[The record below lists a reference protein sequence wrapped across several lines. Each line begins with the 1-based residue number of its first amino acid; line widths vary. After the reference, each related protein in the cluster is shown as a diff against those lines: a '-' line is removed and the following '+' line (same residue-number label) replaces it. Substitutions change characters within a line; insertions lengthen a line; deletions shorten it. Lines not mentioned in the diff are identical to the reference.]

1 MNLNQVVAILRR
13 IETALGI
20 PPQEPKSAPASK
32 YKAPSLLDDL
42 DLEAKVRAAVPLKGT
57 AADLG
62 KILLPDLNPKTFATL
77 LGVLAVRIKPTGLEF
92 SKHRKDH
99 GPVVWTIQGAPTC
112 PPDPST

>member
-32 YKAPSLLDDL
+32 YNAPSLLDTL

-57 AADLG
+57 ATELAKILAPDLG
-62 KILLPDLNPKTFATL
+62 VHTIATL
-77 LGVLAVRIKPTGLEF
+77 LGVLAVRVKPAGLEF
-92 SKHRKDH
+92 TKHRKDH
-99 GPVVWTIQGAPTC
+99 GPVTWSITAC
-112 PPDPST
+112 PPNPST